1 MRHLCQRV
9 DSSSWKF
16 IITAGLLVLAA
27 GAGGCSRVS
36 WTMRAGVA
44 YPPKPVPCELTF
56 ATQDPMQ
63 PWDMST
69 HQLIGTMVA
78 EHFKGSWDEPLK
90 KAVQE
95 KACPV
100 GADMAAINII
110 TVNPFNGVQS
120 ANIMIYRRHHND
132 STPQTAAA
140 PIPTKSI

>member
-1 MRHLCQRV
+1 
-9 DSSSWKF
+9 
-16 IITAGLLVLAA
+16 
-27 GAGGCSRVS
+27 
-36 WTMRAGVA
+36 MRAGVA

-110 TVNPFNGVQS
+110 TVLILIVFVYLFNRWSKADEGVTY
-120 ANIMIYRRHHND
+120 A
-132 STPQTAAA
+132 
-140 PIPTKSI
+140 